1 MKLVPIIAMVPE
13 AAVARIDHINTERW
27 DTMPP
32 DVRDA
37 MEAVCEQNGWTR
49 FSMTAG
55 VLVGAGLDEAEQNS
69 PIAPL

>member
-13 AAVARIDHINTERW
+13 SHLERIERINERW
-27 DTMPP
+27 DTMPA
-32 DVRDA
+32 DVRSKLDA
-37 MEAVCEQNGWTR
+37 VAESNGWTR

-69 PIAPL
+69 PIAPH